1 MTWEEM
7 MAPFFGIIVPSDVNA
22 GTVLKRGNFV
32 LDAGA

>member
-1 MTWEEM
+1 M
-7 MAPFFGIIVPSDVNA
+7 MAPFFSIVVPKDVPA